1 MTGFSKD
8 FLWGGAVAAH
18 QLEGAWQEGGKG
30 ISVADVMTVGGPGIP
45 RRITEG
51 VLEGEYYP
59 NHEGIDFYHRYKED
73 LQLMSEMGFN
83 CFRTSISWGRIFPN
97 GDDEEPNEAG
107 LNYYEEMFNYML
119 ELGMEPVIT
128 ISHYE
133 TPIHLVEQYGGW
145 KSRELICFFEKYCRT
160 LFNRYKDLVKYWMTF
175 NEINNVHTI
184 PFAAGAIRH
193 DSNLQDKFQ
202 AAHNMFVASSRANKL
217 CHEIIPDAKIG
228 CMLSLSGVYPAT
240 CKPEDVMG
248 AYNLRRRSLF
258 FSDVMIRGKYPSY
271 IKRIFEENNIQLDT
285 RPEDFELIKDYPS
298 QYLGFSYYRTTT
310 YEDGMPILGNTGGV
324 IGKANPYLKETP
336 WGWQIDPLGL
346 RYVCNELYDRY
357 QVPLFIVE
365 NGMGAVDTV
374 EVDGSIN
381 DAYRIDYIKEH
392 IKAFKDAVEIDEV
405 DLMGYT
411 PWGCIDLVAASTGE
425 MRKRYGFIYVDKDDE
440 GNGTLARK
448 PKKSFYWYQNVIKTN
463 GEEL

>member
-1 MTGFSKD
+1 MRILPED

-18 QLEGAWQEGGKG
+18 QVEGAWNIGGKG
-30 ISVADVMTVGGPGIP
+30 ISVADVMTAGSNGVP
-45 RRITEG
+45 RKMTEG
-51 VLEGEYYP
+51 VLPGENYP
-59 NHEGIDFYHRYKED
+59 NHEGIDFYHHYKED
-73 LQLMSEMGFN
+73 IAMFAEMGFK
-83 CFRTSISWGRIFPN
+83 CFRTSIAWTRIFPN
-97 GDDEEPNEAG
+97 GDEAEANEDGLKFYDDLFDELLKYG
-107 LNYYEEMFNYML
+107 I
-119 ELGMEPVIT
+119 EPVVT
-128 ISHYE
+128 LSHFEMPY
-133 TPIHLVEQYGGW
+133 HLAAKYGGW
-145 KSRELICFFEKYCRT
+145 CNRKLIDFFVKYAVT
-160 LFNRYKDLVKYWMTF
+160 VMERYKDKVKYWMTF

-365 NGMGAVDTV
+365 NGMGNIDQI

-381 DAYRIDYIKEH
+381 DDYRIAYIRDHLEALKEA
-392 IKAFKDAVEIDEV
+392 IKDGV
-405 DLMGYT
+405 DLIGYT
-411 PWGCIDLVAASTGE
+411 YWGPIDIVSAGTGE
-425 MRKRYGFIYVDKDDE
+425 MKKRYGFIYVDKDDE

>member
-1 MTGFSKD
+1 MSFPKG
-8 FLWGGAVAAH
+8 FLWGGATAAN
-18 QLEGAWQEGGKG
+18 QFEGAYNEDGKG
-30 ISVADVMTVGGPGIP
+30 LSTADVMTNGTHQEA
-45 RRITEG
+45 RRITYTMPDG
-51 VLEGEYYP
+51 SKHSQAVMPFKSLPDGAVLECHEGEYYP
-59 NHEGIDFYHRYKED
+59 SHQAIDFYHHYQED
-73 LQLMSEMGFN
+73 IKLFAEMGFN
-83 CFRTSISWGRIFPN
+83 CFRLSINWGRIFPN

-346 RYVCNELYDRY
+346 RYVCRSEERR
-357 QVPLFIVE
+357 V
-365 NGMGAVDTV
+365 G
-374 EVDGSIN
+374 
-381 DAYRIDYIKEH
+381 KECRSRWSPYH
-392 IKAFKDAVEIDEV
+392 
-405 DLMGYT
+405 
-411 PWGCIDLVAASTGE
+411 
-425 MRKRYGFIYVDKDDE
+425 
-440 GNGTLARK
+440 
-448 PKKSFYWYQNVIKTN
+448 
-463 GEEL
+463 